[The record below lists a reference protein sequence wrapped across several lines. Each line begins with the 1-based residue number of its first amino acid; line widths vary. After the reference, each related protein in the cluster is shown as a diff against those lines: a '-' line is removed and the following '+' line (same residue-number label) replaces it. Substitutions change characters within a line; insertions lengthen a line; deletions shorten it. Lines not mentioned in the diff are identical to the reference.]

1 MKAVIL
7 SLLCVAG
14 AWPATGGCVELPFR
28 QDRTLRVLRVDGVVD
43 GKPAVLLL
51 DTGATRSL
59 VDADRIGVRRA
70 ALPRATTRTGPG
82 IRSAG
87 IVRRVALELGG
98 REWEERRMLAVDFGQ
113 FRDVYGAEVVGII
126 GQDMLMEFSAVEI
139 DYRRGRITMRD

>member
-14 AWPATGGCVELPFR
+14 AWPSMGGSVELPFR
-28 QDRTLRVLRVDGVVD
+28 HDGPLHVLRVEGVVD

-87 IVRRVALELGG
+87 IVRNVALELGG
-98 REWEERRMLAVDFGQ
+98 RAWGDRRMLAVDFGA

-126 GQDMLMEFSAVEI
+126 GQDMLTEFSAVEI
-139 DYRRGRITMRD
+139 DYRRHRITMRD